1 MDKMIGE
8 VQTYVTRSDISPE
21 DIVFQLKMTRS
32 KYFEKKIKINK
43 LFTMDEL
50 FTTKIKIHSDHFVTW
65 IKRFSQNI
73 WLTNWTLQFL
83 SWARLKELGWIFV
96 EDLNFS
102 LFLTQ
107 NHHMTSEDLEYSSRV
122 VQMTF
127 LKPLWAF
134 FVLLKLELQ
143 FSI

>member
-50 FTTKIKIHSDHFVTW
+50 FTTKI
-65 IKRFSQNI
+65 
-73 WLTNWTLQFL
+73 
-83 SWARLKELGWIFV
+83 
-96 EDLNFS
+96 
-102 LFLTQ
+102 
-107 NHHMTSEDLEYSSRV
+107 
-122 VQMTF
+122 
-127 LKPLWAF
+127 
-134 FVLLKLELQ
+134 
-143 FSI
+143 